1 MQKGRPVVGVTDA
14 QGRLIGLLT
23 VENLG
28 EMMMI
33 HSARSDVPA
42 GPWGNAHG

>member
-1 MQKGRPVVGVTDA
+1 VGVTDA
-14 QGRLIGLLT
+14 AGKLIGLLT

-33 HSARSDVPA
+33 HSAGPESQP
-42 GPWGNAHG
+42 GPWGKIRG

>member
-1 MQKGRPVVGVTDA
+1 VVGVTDA
-14 QGRLIGLLT
+14 QDRLVGLLT

-33 HSARSDVPA
+33 HSARPDAPA
-42 GPWGNAHG
+42 GPWGGARR